1 LLDALDEGHQLWRR
15 VQAAVSVL
23 LGGNAGE
30 VIFAIVGAAIA
41 GRAPLNARQLLL
53 VNLLTDAL
61 PAAALAVSPPTTRM
75 RGAGRGPDEP
85 ALWRTVAI
93 RGATTAAGAT
103 AAWVWASLTG
113 RPRRASTVALVALVA
128 TQLGQTLLDS
138 RSPLVIGTAIGSLM
152 MLAAAIST
160 PGLSQLLG
168 STPLGPVGWAQA
180 MTAAVVATLAAAVA
194 PRLLGHPDGQPS
206 DQSSISTTPARHST
220 AYNSR
225 NGTASARATSSVNGS
240 SPMDIPDTLAPAGG
254 RTSNSP

>member
-1 LLDALDEGHQLWRR
+1 
-15 VQAAVSVL
+15 
-23 LGGNAGE
+23 
-30 VIFAIVGAAIA
+30 
-41 GRAPLNARQLLL
+41 
-53 VNLLTDAL
+53 
-61 PAAALAVSPPTTRM
+61 
-75 RGAGRGPDEP
+75 
-85 ALWRTVAI
+85 VAI

-138 RSPLVIGTAIGSLM
+138 RSPLVVGTAIGSLM

-194 PRLLGHPDGQPS
+194 PRLLGHPEGQPA